1 MEKDKL
7 KILIGLHKNV
17 KELDRRTLDIARSYG
32 LSFSQFMVLEA
43 LYSKGN
49 LSIGEVREAILSSV
63 GTISLVV
70 SNLKKMGYVKRKT
83 DENDKRVS
91 ILSLTNEGRD
101 VIERVIPEN
110 EAMIYDY
117 MKDLSGGEIE
127 TLLSLVKKLGET
139 GDRHNWWT
147 ASAYSGNSSNFVA
160 VNDNH

>member
-70 SNLKKMGYVKRKT
+70 KNLEKMGYVKRKT

-91 ILSLTNEGRD
+91 ILYLTDEGRD
-101 VIERVIPEN
+101 VIDKVIPEN
-110 EAMIYDY
+110 ETMIYDY
-117 MKDLSGGEIE
+117 MKDLSKEE
-127 TLLSLVKKLGET
+127 TATLLSLLKKLGANI
-139 GDRHNWWT
+139 DK
-147 ASAYSGNSSNFVA
+147 
-160 VNDNH
+160 

>member
-17 KELDRRTLDIARSYG
+17 KELDRRTLDIARTYG

-43 LYSKGN
+43 LYSKVN

-70 SNLKKMGYVKRKT
+70 KNLEKMGYVKRKT
-83 DENDKRVS
+83 DENDKRIS
-91 ILSLTNEGRD
+91 ILSLTDEGRA
-101 VIERVIPEN
+101 VIEKVIPEN

-117 MKDLSGGEIE
+117 MKDLSEE
-127 TLLSLVKKLGET
+127 ETATLLSLLKKLGA
-139 GDRHNWWT
+139 NI
-147 ASAYSGNSSNFVA
+147 
-160 VNDNH
+160 DN

>member
-91 ILSLTNEGRD
+91 ILSLTNEVRD

-127 TLLSLVKKLGET
+127 TLLSLPKKLGENI
-139 GDRHNWWT
+139 DK
-147 ASAYSGNSSNFVA
+147 
-160 VNDNH
+160 